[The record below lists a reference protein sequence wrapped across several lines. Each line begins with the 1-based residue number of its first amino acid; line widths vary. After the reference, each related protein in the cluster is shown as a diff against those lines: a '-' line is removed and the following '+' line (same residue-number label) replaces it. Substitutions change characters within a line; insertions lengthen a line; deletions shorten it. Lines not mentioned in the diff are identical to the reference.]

1 MCILCYKFDRTMIYI
16 QRFGGNDRLMAKII
30 IVNKDMQAILNKH
43 VNIKKIEVLERMNN
57 KL

>member
-1 MCILCYKFDRTMIYI
+1 MIYI